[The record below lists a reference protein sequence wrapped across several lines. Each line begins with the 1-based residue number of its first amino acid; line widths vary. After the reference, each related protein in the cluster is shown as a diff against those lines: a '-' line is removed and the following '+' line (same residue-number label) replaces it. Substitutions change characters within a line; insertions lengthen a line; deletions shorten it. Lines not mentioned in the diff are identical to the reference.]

1 MGEMAGNSTT
11 LSYPPEG
18 LGAPK
23 DRHPGPPGDVGLPAG
38 TEVFSADD
46 HISLAED
53 IFYER
58 FPEGMKDQAP
68 RVMNVDGGW
77 VIGVDGKSIL
87 VKEFIDVLTQY
98 DPVPGS
104 HTGDVEARLAA
115 LDSEGVTKELA
126 FPNSVLAL
134 FGWPDREVREL
145 CLRIYNEHIAEVQE
159 QSKGRILG
167 VGLINWWDP
176 EGTRRTV
183 DELKALGLTTFLLPL
198 SPGKDLE
205 KRPIDYASS
214 AMDGVWD
221 VIEESQ
227 VPVSHHIGESPPA
240 TPNQYNAVAAGMLQ
254 SVAPFRDTFGKYIFG
269 GILDRHPGLRVGFF
283 EGGIN
288 WVPSA
293 IQDAEHIAASFQHL
307 SNLEIQHSP
316 RYYWDTHMF
325 ASFMVDPLGLE
336 LVDRIGI
343 DRVMW
348 STDFPHN
355 ESTYGYSNESL
366 AAVVDAVGAEQ
377 ATAIVSDNIQRYLGL
392 AS

>member
-1 MGEMAGNSTT
+1 MSVDSRTVT
-11 LSYPPEG
+11 YPPEG

-23 DRHPGPPGDVGLPAG
+23 DRRPAPPHEVGLPVG

-53 IFYER
+53 IFYDR
-58 FPEGMKDQAP
+58 FPESMKDRAP

-104 HTGDVEARLAA
+104 NTGDVDARLAA
-115 LDSEGVTKELA
+115 LDSEGVSKELA

-145 CLRIYNEHIAEVQE
+145 CFRIYNEHIAEVQE
-159 QSKGRILG
+159 RSNGRIYG
-167 VGLINWWDP
+167 VGLVNWWDAD
-176 EGTRRTV
+176 GARRTIQ
-183 DELKALGLTTFLLPL
+183 ELKSLGLTTFLMPL
-198 SPGKDLE
+198 SPGKDVE

-214 AMDGVWD
+214 EMDAVWD
-221 VIEESQ
+221 AIEEAEI
-227 VPVSHHIGESPPA
+227 PVSHHIGESPPA
-240 TPNQYNAVAAGMLQ
+240 TPNQHNAVGIGMLQ
-254 SVAPFRDTFGKYIFG
+254 SVAPFRDLFGKYIFG
-269 GILDRHPGLRVGFF
+269 GILDRHPSLRIGWF

-293 IQDAEHIAASFQHL
+293 LQDAEHIAASFHHL
-307 SNLEIQHSP
+307 WDLEIQHEP
-316 RYYWDTHMF
+316 RYYWDRHMC

-336 LVDRIGI
+336 LVDRIGT
-343 DRVMW
+343 DKVMW

-355 ESTYGYSNESL
+355 ESTYGYTTESL
-366 AAVVDAVGAEQ
+366 ASVVDAVGAET
-377 ATAIVSDNIQRYLGL
+377 ARAIVADNVERFLGL
-392 AS
+392 DG